1 MNKPIRGRLRW
12 HGTFAVVATIAT
24 LAASLTTFALP
35 ASATGSQRHT
45 SSATTEKS
53 YDRHGG
59 SKGSGSSDGS
69 WAGNKGNGNQ
79 GNGNQGNG
87 NQGNGNQGN
96 GNKGNANN
104 GINCARYGGNHSG
117 RQGRDD
123 CVCTRVSGRG
133 HHGGRV
139 VCVIRKG
146 HHPSPTTTTTTVAPT
161 TTTTVAPTTTSSTTS
176 TTLAPTTTTS
186 TTSTTM
192 PTTTTSTTV
201 PRNCLATLS
210 GTALSR
216 TGWVASTNSAAAGS
230 DLPANALDG
239 NLSTRFSTDQQ
250 QAPGLYF
257 EVNMGSAQTFNQL
270 LMEVPNSPT
279 DYARDFVVQVSNDGA
294 TWHHVATCSGTTTPE
309 VVSFPTQ
316 TAQYVRVV
324 LASPNTTYWWSIDE
338 FDLYI

>member
-1 MNKPIRGRLRW
+1 
-12 HGTFAVVATIAT
+12 VVATIAT
-24 LAASLTTFALP
+24 MAASLTAFAVP
-35 ASATGSQRHT
+35 ASATGTQHHT

-59 SKGSGSSDGS
+59 SKGSGNSGGNRG
-69 WAGNKGNGNQ
+69 GNKGNGNQ

-87 NQGNGNQGN
+87 NQGNGNN
-96 GNKGNANN
+96 GKN
-104 GINCARYGGNHSG
+104 GVNCDRYGGNRFG
-117 RQGRDD
+117 GQGRDD
-123 CVCTRVSGRG
+123 CVCTRVYQRG

-176 TTLAPTTTTS
+176 TTVAPTTTTS

-192 PTTTTSTTV
+192 PATTTSTTV

-230 DLPANALDG
+230 DVPANALDG
-239 NLSTRFSTDQQ
+239 NLATRFSTDQQ

-257 EVNMGSAQTFNQL
+257 EVNMGSAQTFNEL
-270 LMEVPNSPT
+270 LMEVPNSST

-309 VVSFPTQ
+309 IVSFPTQ

-324 LASPNTTYWWSIDE
+324 LTSPNTTYWWSIDE
-338 FDLYI
+338 FYLYI